1 MVIRTSEDIDFST
14 FPESDGQA
22 MAETRAEV
30 VQMVDLQW
38 ELQAL
43 FSLQGRAPVTVGG
56 NQFVYYNPANGRDNI
71 SPDVYVVFG
80 VAVPSPAKWRTWVE
94 GKFPDIVF
102 EITSPSTQA
111 HDLSEGPRGKRRLYA
126 ELGAQEYYIYD
137 PQQVM
142 DLPFLGY
149 ALRDGRMEPLA
160 ALPGGG
166 VWSPL
171 LGTEL
176 RPLAM
181 ARIEWRP
188 AGVWLRVIDPRTGEP
203 IPIAEEEH
211 VAFRTTRERL
221 TATRERLAATR
232 EQLTTTR
239 GQLTSTRGQLTST
252 RGQLTTT
259 QEQLTTTREQ
269 LDLKELARLAVEER
283 AVSVETELRRLR
295 DELAQRH
302 DQDPM
307 S

>member
-1 MVIRTSEDIDFST
+1 MVIRTPEDIDLDFST
-14 FPESDGQA
+14 FPDSDGQP
-22 MAETRAEV
+22 MAETTANV
-30 VQMVDLQW
+30 VQMVDLVW
-38 ELQAL
+38 ELKAL

-80 VAVPSPAKWRTWVE
+80 VEVLAPAKWCTWVE

-126 ELGAQEYYIYD
+126 ALGAQEYYIYD

-142 DLPFLGY
+142 VPPLLGY
-149 ALRDGRMEPLA
+149 ESRGGRMEPLA
-160 ALPGGG
+160 ALAGGG

-203 IPIAEEEH
+203 IPVAEEEH
-211 VAFRTTRERL
+211 HEL
-221 TATRERLAATR
+221 QATR
-232 EQLTTTR
+232 EQLT
-239 GQLTSTRGQLTST
+239 
-252 RGQLTTT
+252 
-259 QEQLTTTREQ
+259 
-269 LDLKELARLAVEER
+269 VEER
-283 AVSVETELRRLR
+283 ARLAAERRAADEERARLAADQARLAADQRAEQAEAELQTLHALLARR
-295 DELAQRH
+295 
-302 DQDPM
+302 QDTDSTP
-307 S
+307 